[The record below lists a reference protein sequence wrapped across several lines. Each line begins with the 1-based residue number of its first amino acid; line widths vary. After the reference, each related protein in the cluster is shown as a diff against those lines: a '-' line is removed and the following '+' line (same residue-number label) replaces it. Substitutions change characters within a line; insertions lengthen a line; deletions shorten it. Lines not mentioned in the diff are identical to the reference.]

1 MSKEK
6 EYMKIIPKIYK
17 RSFGD
22 LSMFFFVEG
31 IRTIMPTVSIEK
43 ALYNYFK
50 YIKEEDFNIES
61 SITEFMRIK
70 KDFYEN
76 T

>member
-17 RSFGD
+17 RNFGD